1 MSLLRQQQDFGM
13 VRCRL
18 ADQTYEA
25 PDVPGLYGWYYAPTF
40 TNEAEFTKR
49 IAALC
54 ISAGPIE
61 GRVTID
67 YGVSLLYR
75 SIAQPRYCGE
85 SEHVLINEALRN
97 HLPAVRNAFENFLV
111 PFFTRPIYIGMAK
124 SLRNRLYADHY
135 KGLVDHWE
143 PTHPVSVFL
152 ASYDGAENSHVLVN
166 AVMAKFSLS
175 HSFALEARVRGF
187 SPRDL
192 RAFFIETSDFEP
204 AAKAGLTEEQGRATR
219 RTVERL
225 FQLISLPICGRI

>member
-1 MSLLRQQQDFGM
+1 MALIRQQQDFGM
-13 VRCRL
+13 VRCRQ

-25 PDVPGLYGWYYAPTF
+25 PEVPGVYGWYYAPTF
-40 TNEAEFTKR
+40 TNEAEFTKQ

-75 SIAQPRYCGE
+75 SIAQPRYSDE
-85 SEHVLINEALRN
+85 SEHALIGEALKS
-97 HLPAVRNAFENFLV
+97 HLPAVRNAFESFLV

-124 SLRNRLYADHY
+124 SLRSRLYTDHY
-135 KGLVDHWE
+135 KELVEYWE
-143 PTHPVSVFL
+143 PTHPASVFL
-152 ASYDGAENSHVLVN
+152 ASYTDTENCRVLVDKI
-166 AVMAKFSLS
+166 MSKFSLS

-204 AAKAGLTEEQGRATR
+204 AAKAGLTGEQERATR
-219 RTVERL
+219 RAVERL

>member
-1 MSLLRQQQDFGM
+1 MSLVRQQQDFGM

-25 PDVPGLYGWYYAPTF
+25 PDVPGLYGWYYTPTF
-40 TNEAEFTKR
+40 SNEAEFTKQ

-67 YGVSLLYR
+67 YGVSLRYE
-75 SIAQPRYCGE
+75 SIAQPRYSDE
-85 SEHVLINEALRN
+85 SEHVLIREALKS

-124 SLRNRLYADHY
+124 NLRSRLYTDHY
-135 KGLVDHWE
+135 KALVECWE
-143 PTHPVSVFL
+143 PTHPVSGFL
-152 ASYDGAENSHVLVN
+152 AGYTGTENCRVLVDTL
-166 AVMAKFSLS
+166 MTEFSLS

-204 AAKAGLTEEQGRATR
+204 ATKAGLTEEQERATR